1 MLLKATPLRLWL
13 GCGVLLLSLLGS
25 TGLYLWNPE
34 PLQLLRHAAF
44 DQFQRLK
51 PRIYSDAAVRIIDID
66 DESLSRLGQ
75 WPWPRTR
82 IAELLTT
89 LQAAEPASI
98 AIDIIFA
105 EKDRTSP
112 QAMLEFWQLPAEKR
126 QLLGNLPDHDKVL
139 ADAIRRSNTALG
151 FALAPMPS
159 KRAAPAIKAHYA
171 QIGASPLP
179 YLLPFQ
185 GALSSLP
192 ILEAVAAGNGALTFL
207 SDADGVIRKVPLVL
221 RYQNTLVPSLV
232 AESLRLGQK
241 TENYTLRSL
250 ADDGGIAEIGIGK
263 LHVPTTANGETWIHY
278 SQADSKRYIPA
289 WQVLAGR
296 IDKNHLRNKILLIG
310 TSAQGLM
317 DLRFS
322 PLGGIIPGIE
332 VHAQALEQILG
343 DQHLIRPGWANALEI
358 LAILLGGLLLGGIAL
373 SSGAIFSFLSFML
386 TLVLLWGCA
395 WWAYADLHFLLDPML
410 PSLMLL
416 LVFLFTSIFRH
427 IYSERSQR
435 WVKQAFSRYISPN
448 LVEYLISHPEQLEL
462 GGQRQTCSFVFTD
475 LVDFT
480 ALMESLDPSQAV
492 SLLNVY
498 LENMIAIAFS
508 HHGTLDRIV
517 GDAVAIMFSAP
528 IQQSDHQRRAVQCA
542 LDMQRFASHY
552 AAKLN
557 AQGLAFGQ
565 TRIGVHSGEVIV
577 GNFGGKTIFDYR
589 ALGDVVNTA
598 SRLEGANKYVGT
610 LICASEATLAGCPDI
625 ATRRIGHLRVKGKS
639 IPLTVYEL
647 LDEQNLNPAAL
658 TAYQTAHELMC
669 AAKPEAISAFQH
681 LVAVYP
687 DDKLA
692 AFHLQRLL
700 DGESGDLIALSQ
712 K

>member
-1 MLLKATPLRLWL
+1 MPLKAGQFPAWL
-13 GCGVLLLSLLGS
+13 GFGVLLLSLLGGS
-25 TGLYLWNPE
+25 GLYLWNPE
-34 PLQLLRHAAF
+34 PLQILRHAAF

-51 PRIYSDAAVRIIDID
+51 PRPYSDTAVKIIDVD
-66 DESLSRLGQ
+66 DESLKRLGQ

-82 IAELLTT
+82 LAELLTM

-112 QAMLEFWQLPAEKR
+112 RTMLEFWQLPADKA
-126 QLLGNLPDHDKVL
+126 QWLANLPDHDQVL
-139 ADAIRRSNTALG
+139 AEAVGHGNTALG
-151 FALAPMPS
+151 FALSPNPS
-159 KRAAPAIKAHYA
+159 LGDVPAIKAQYA
-171 QIGASPLP
+171 LIGTSPLS

-185 GALSSLP
+185 GALSPLP
-192 ILEAVAAGNGALTFL
+192 ALEAAAAGNGALTFI
-207 SDADGVIRKVPLVL
+207 SDADGVIRKVPLLL

-232 AESLRLGQK
+232 AESLRLAQK
-241 TENYTLRSL
+241 TRNYTLHSL
-250 ADDGGIAEIGIGK
+250 ADDAGMAAIGIGR
-263 LHVPTTANGETWIHY
+263 LQIPTTANGEIWIHY
-278 SQADSKRYIPA
+278 SQPDSRRYIPA
-289 WQVLAGR
+289 WRILAGE
-296 IDKNHLRNKILLIG
+296 IDSRRLRNNILLIG

-343 DQHLIRPGWANALEI
+343 GKHLSRPGWANALEL
-358 LAILLGGLLLGGIAL
+358 LAILLGGLLIGAVALGN
-373 SSGAIFSFLSFML
+373 GAIFSFVGFILAL
-386 TLVLLWGCA
+386 LLLWGCA
-395 WWAYADLHFLLDPML
+395 WWAYAYHQFLLDPVL
-410 PSLMLL
+410 PSIIWLMT
-416 LVFLFTSIFRH
+416 FLFTSIFRH

-462 GGQRQTCSFVFTD
+462 GGRRQTCSFVFTD

-480 ALMESLDPSQAV
+480 ALMERLDPGQAV
-492 SLLNVY
+492 SLLNTY

-528 IQQSDHQRRAVQCA
+528 IQQTDHQRRAVQCA
-542 LDMQRFASHY
+542 LDMQRFASRY
-552 AAKLN
+552 AAELN

-598 SRLEGANKYVGT
+598 SRLEGANKYLGT
-610 LICASEATLAGCPDI
+610 LICASEATLAGCPEI
-625 ATRRIGHLRVKGKS
+625 ASRRIGHLRVKGKS

-647 LDEQNLNPAAL
+647 LDETNLNPAAL

-669 AAKPEAISAFQH
+669 ATDPGAIGAFQH
-681 LVAVYP
+681 LVDDHP
-687 DDKLA
+687 SDKLA
-692 AFHLQRLL
+692 AFHLKRLL
-700 DGESGDLIALSQ
+700 DGESGDLIELSQ